1 MSVVTAHIYV
11 HHMHTWCLQRS
22 ERVLELLELELEMV
36 VSHHV
41 GAGNLLLWKNSK
53 CASAKPSFH

>member
-1 MSVVTAHIYV
+1 MPGAYRG
-11 HHMHTWCLQRS
+11 QK
-22 ERVLELLELELEMV
+22 RVLELLELELEMV